1 MIKRARILISP
12 HRLRK
17 SGVLACQRPSI
28 ALTRAML
35 SRYNTAP
42 EKIAL
47 LAESLSCCVSLPILW
62 HYGRIH
68 TNAPTPRTGKPRFL
82 QQQPNLEILNLLQF
96 VLADYGK
103 KDDFFFVQI
112 GAFDGVTADP
122 IYELVRCQ
130 DWRGVLVEPQ
140 VEACERLQENYAGQD
155 GLQFFNVAICDHD
168 GEIKLF
174 TRPDGMVQAA
184 SLECHLM
191 KTPGRCPLRCRMD
204 AGDAVGEGSCTLT
217 DRPVADRRRGDGLPD
232 HPFDRFSEN
241 QAGYHPLRAHGPPR
255 AGSGCLPR
263 TAGRSWLPLLVG
275 RQRHNGYLGRSP
287 LVSAG

>member
-103 KDDFFFVQI
+103 KDDFFFV
-112 GAFDGVTADP
+112 
-122 IYELVRCQ
+122 
-130 DWRGVLVEPQ
+130 
-140 VEACERLQENYAGQD
+140 
-155 GLQFFNVAICDHD
+155 
-168 GEIKLF
+168 
-174 TRPDGMVQAA
+174 
-184 SLECHLM
+184 
-191 KTPGRCPLRCRMD
+191 
-204 AGDAVGEGSCTLT
+204 
-217 DRPVADRRRGDGLPD
+217 
-232 HPFDRFSEN
+232 
-241 QAGYHPLRAHGPPR
+241 
-255 AGSGCLPR
+255 
-263 TAGRSWLPLLVG
+263 
-275 RQRHNGYLGRSP
+275 
-287 LVSAG
+287 